1 MVDLILFFLDNYA
14 HTGEYAIR
22 IVKDTRYE
30 HYKIPYIGK
39 EFLIS
44 FELLINSITG
54 EEWQNVIHITTGD
67 NSAKMGDR
75 IPGVWV
81 TGQKDLHVSFAI
93 NGKAN
98 FFKNLGKVEENKAI
112 KVEISQKATADEKVF
127 NLNCFD
133 VRIEIFPFS

>member
-1 MVDLILFFLDNYA
+1 M
-14 HTGEYAIR
+14 
-22 IVKDTRYE
+22 KDKLYE
-30 HYKIPYIGK
+30 HYEIPYIGK

-44 FELLINSITG
+44 FELFIVSIIG
-54 EEWQNVIHITTGD
+54 RGEWQNVIHITTGD